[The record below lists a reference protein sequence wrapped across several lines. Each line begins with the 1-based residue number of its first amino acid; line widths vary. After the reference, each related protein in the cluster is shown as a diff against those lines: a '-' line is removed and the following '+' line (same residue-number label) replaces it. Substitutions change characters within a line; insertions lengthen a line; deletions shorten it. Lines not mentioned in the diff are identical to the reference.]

1 MSWAIGATLRR
12 RVGALANGTEVWI
25 RSWSEDDPDRV
36 EVAPCWGWR
45 KPVWCDLADLEA
57 FAVLPDLSPEL
68 PSGPVQTWTE
78 SLQAQ
83 RVGACLE
90 QAAIEARQA
99 LAAAGHGRIPRRRG
113 A

>member
-1 MSWAIGATLRR
+1 MSWAIKATLRR

-36 EVAPCWGWR
+36 EVTPCWGGKR
-45 KPVWCDLADLEA
+45 PVWCDLADLEA
-57 FAVLPDLSPEL
+57 FAVLRH
-68 PSGPVQTWTE
+68 SGSMLTWPK

-83 RVGACLE
+83 RFAACME

-99 LAAAGHGRIPRRRG
+99 LARAGRGRIPRRRG

>member
-1 MSWAIGATLRR
+1 MSWAIRATVRR

-36 EVAPCWGWR
+36 EVAPCWGNKR
-45 KPVWCDLADLEA
+45 PVTCDLSDLEA
-57 FAVLPDLSPEL
+57 FAVLPELSPEL
-68 PSGPVQTWTE
+68 PSGPILTWPV

-83 RVGACLE
+83 RVGACMD

-99 LAAAGHGRIPRRRG
+99 LARAGRGRIQRRPG